1 MNSGFESGLLR
12 HNFSHKIGSN
22 WKIMG
27 SSISLYTVL
36 QVMAVWFL
44 DTQSFAYQERDSEN
58 NYKNKYLIIIV
69 INTAKEKF
77 KMS

>member
-12 HNFSHKIGSN
+12 YNFSHKIGSN
-22 WKIMG
+22 WKIMQ

-44 DTQSFAYQERDSEN
+44 DTQSFAY
-58 NYKNKYLIIIV
+58 
-69 INTAKEKF
+69 
-77 KMS
+77 